1 MKPVPEQEV
10 GGPGAGQQEPHAVL
24 VVEEPRVV
32 APHGPSAMDMVQ
44 LAVEKDLDIE
54 KLERLIAL
62 RNQEAD
68 RQAAKD
74 FGEALAAFQAECPPI
89 TKNKTGKVAT
99 DTGTK
104 FEYMYAELPM
114 IAKTIAPFLHKRG
127 FSYSWNTPRMEAG
140 NLTVECKL
148 RHANGHS
155 ETSTCT
161 LPVATRAGMSEQ
173 QKVASARKFGERLTL
188 IQVLGITTA
197 DPDMDGA
204 EIGAADPTP
213 ITELQ
218 AHDLEAKAEELKVVK
233 SDFLKFLG
241 VESFATIRASDHKKA
256 INALKERERT
266 LTKKARPA

>member
-1 MKPVPEQEV
+1 MLKIRKNDTVKV
-10 GGPGAGQQEPHAVL
+10 ISG
-24 VVEEPRVV
+24 
-32 APHGPSAMDMVQ
+32 
-44 LAVEKDLDIE
+44 
-54 KLERLIAL
+54 
-62 RNQEAD
+62 NN
-68 RQAAKD
+68 
-74 FGEALAAFQAECPPI
+74 
-89 TKNKTGKVAT
+89 KNKTGKVAT

-218 AHDLEAKAEELKVVK
+218 AHDLEAKAEELKGVK

-241 VESFATIRASDHKKA
+241 VFALIVGITAGTYSSIFIASP
-256 INALKERERT
+256 LLVWWTTRE
-266 LTKKARPA
+266 ARK